1 MQKSRK
7 VYSYPFYDA
16 LSDAILNEIIFY
28 DFLKKFYELLN
39 EEVEVNFITSSLPS
53 EDMERLKNLA
63 PYANI
68 FSAED
73 YMKEIDVAIKNLY
86 QKNRLRVQNRIRY
99 YCEECDE
106 YFRGDE
112 IETVEKEVKE
122 DIIRVR
128 IGKKLYFIGSI
139 PSDEQPIGISLY
151 KDDTILLVDLDNE
164 IWIAPKSL
172 MKILLYNIEIPPQ
185 KINEVKV
192 STLKNLEKYVIIG
205 EHSTG
210 FIKKGDKLSIKIKKK
225 IPSYTTIYSITKTL
239 PINVCPRCGSVLKK
253 INTPFLI
260 VEHDDKVYSI
270 TSTEGSYKLP
280 LLYCNN
286 CGHLEYGKKLKSCPE
301 CGNIMERKFYLHPYL
316 NAIGI
321 YLTEFKFKS
330 PILILHEK
338 RRNIKESL
346 EGVLAVLGYRL
357 FTNTHYVHHIL
368 PEEMDEI
375 RRCVILSKT
384 RGGTNE
390 AGERKIRKLENTVRN
405 IVRYVEIY
413 GSTENLDDVDEW
425 LEWKNE
431 IVKKEYRELIEKWKF
446 AEAFDMLYNHILLN
460 ISRFYI
466 PFKKKDPLVIGPIVD
481 ALKMLYPY
489 LPSLSKEMLN
499 KLNVDDLLLEFR
511 KPKEIRNVGVAREL
525 LHTLKKYRN
534 KRGIPFRE
542 PLKKVVFVSEYADEL
557 RPLIPQ
563 ILRKENIMVF
573 NSVTVWDEMEVEV
586 EPNIEEIGTMY
597 RAWAPKIAFL
607 LRRKNVKEIMSAM
620 EKGGYTLGVEGF
632 IIKITPK
639 MVRYIKKIPEG
650 YEKLENAY
658 GEVYIYTE
666 RDLSTERLRLVNEV
680 IRRINFMRKDI
691 EMDFDDMI
699 DISISGD
706 EEALRMLRGYDD
718 EIKERCLARNI
729 DFRYIDYGYIVEWP
743 IMGYKITIG
752 INPLFK
758 KWVIKAF
765 SSIPGVDKSQA
776 ELLFKMGFGSIYEL
790 MEASPEEISEIT
802 GLPINLTR
810 DMREY
815 LYSTAFKSL
824 KENKKE
830 YCPFCR
836 AEISPTDDFCPYCG
850 APIRVKIEKE
860 EIKRGNV
867 YLLIGEFSRL
877 MRNMPEEIG
886 NSKKLLVTKDNP
898 EEVKKDYNLKN
909 TDTIWIS
916 YVPLGRSIKPKEL
929 EKLLSEIEKFLNKGG
944 KVILMDCVDLL
955 LAINGLDGV
964 LNFLRDVRE
973 LVKEKDAFIFF
984 NVEELES
991 AELGKMMK
999 YVDVELK

>member
-1 MQKSRK
+1 M
-7 VYSYPFYDA
+7 YSYPFYDD
-16 LSDAILNEIIFY
+16 LSEPILNENIFY
-28 DFLKKFYELLN
+28 EFYNRYSEIMGYETQINLIVSHFSKRDVKKLKK
-39 EEVEVNFITSSLPS
+39 II
-53 EDMERLKNLA
+53 
-63 PYANI
+63 PYATVW
-68 FSAED
+68 FAED
-73 YMKEIDVAIKNLY
+73 YKKNVEDLILKLYKNKKIKI
-86 QKNRLRVQNRIRY
+86 KKSVRY
-99 YCEECDE
+99 YCSKCDE
-106 YFRGDE
+106 YFRKDE
-112 IETVEKEVKE
+112 IDIGSREFKE

-128 IGKKLYFIGSI
+128 IGKKMYFLGKI
-139 PSDEQPIGISLY
+139 PSGKEPVAISLY
-151 KDDTILLVDLDNE
+151 KNDKVLMIDFDNE

-185 KINEVKV
+185 KINEVNV
-192 STLKNLEKYVIIG
+192 GSLKNLEKYVIIG
-205 EHSTG
+205 ENSTG
-210 FIKKGDKLSIKIKKK
+210 FIMKGDKLAFKIEKKV
-225 IPSYTTIYSITKTL
+225 PSYTTIYSITKTL
-239 PINVCPRCGSVLKK
+239 SINVCPRCGSVLEEVV
-253 INTPFLI
+253 TPFLV
-260 VEHDDKVYSI
+260 VEHDNKLYSL

-301 CGNIMERKFYLHPYL
+301 CGNIMERRFYLHPNL
-316 NAIGI
+316 NALGV
-321 YLTEFKFKS
+321 YLREFKFKS
-330 PILILHEK
+330 PFMVLHEK
-338 RRNIKESL
+338 RIHIRESL
-346 EGVLAVLGYRL
+346 EGILLVLGYRL
-357 FTNTHYVHHIL
+357 FNNTHYVHHKL
-368 PEEMDEI
+368 PEELDEI
-375 RRCVILSKT
+375 KRCVVLSKT
-384 RGGTNE
+384 RGDVNE
-390 AGERKIRKLENTVRN
+390 SGERKIKKLQNSLEN
-405 IVRYVEIY
+405 ILRYIEIY
-413 GSTENLDDVDEW
+413 GTTESLNDVDEW
-425 LEWKNE
+425 LIWKSE
-431 IVKKEYRELIEKWKF
+431 MVKKRFKELISKWKF
-446 AEAFDMLYNHILLN
+446 AAAFELLYNHILLN

-466 PFKKKDPLVIGPIVD
+466 PFKRKDPLVLEPIVD

-489 LPSLSKEMLN
+489 LPEFSKLMLQ
-499 KLNVDDLLLEFR
+499 KLNINDITLEF
-511 KPKEIRNVGVAREL
+511 KKAKEIRNVDIARQL
-525 LHTLKKYRN
+525 LHTLKQFRN
-534 KRGIPFRE
+534 RKGIPFRE

-563 ILRKENIMVF
+563 ILKRENIMVF
-573 NSVTVWDEMEVEV
+573 NSVTVWDEMEIEV

-639 MVRYIKKIPEG
+639 MVRYIKKVPEG
-650 YEKLENAY
+650 YEKLENPY
-658 GEVYIYTE
+658 GEIYVYTE

-706 EEALRMLRGYDD
+706 EEAIRMLRGYDD
-718 EIKERCLARNI
+718 EIKERCLARKI
-729 DFRYIDYGYIVEWP
+729 DFRYIEYGYIVEWP

-765 SSIPGVDKSQA
+765 SSIPSIDESQA
-776 ELLFKMGFGSIYEL
+776 ELLFKMGFGSVYEL
-790 MEASPEEISEIT
+790 MEATPEEISELT

-815 LYSTAFKSL
+815 LYSTAFKSI
-824 KENKKE
+824 KENKRE
-830 YCPFCR
+830 YCPFCK
-836 AEISPTDDFCPYCG
+836 AEISPIDDFCPYCG

-877 MRNMPEEIG
+877 MKNMPQEIEG
-886 NSKKLLVTKDNP
+886 SKKLLVTKDNP
-898 EEVKKDYNLKN
+898 DEVKKEYNLKN

-916 YVPLGRSIKPKEL
+916 YVPLGKSIKPKEL
-929 EKLLSEIEKFLNKGG
+929 NKLLSEIEAFLKKRGR
-944 KVILMDCVDLL
+944 VILMDCVDLL
-955 LAINGLDGV
+955 LAINGLDRV
-964 LNFLRDVRE
+964 LEFLKEVRG
-973 LVKEKDAFIFF
+973 LVKEKDAYIFF